1 MNAIIE
7 MNRKGHVNEIFLY
20 CKIKM
25 TSGRNVIY
33 LHLLIG
39 LLGSNKQCRAAK
51 NLMPIL
57 KGAITI
63 KSILYKILTKISTKE
78 ENLNFR
84 KRYKTRF

>member
-39 LLGSNKQCRAAK
+39 LLGSNK
-51 NLMPIL
+51 
-57 KGAITI
+57 
-63 KSILYKILTKISTKE
+63 
-78 ENLNFR
+78 
-84 KRYKTRF
+84 